1 MKRRPGPSPAAST
14 PVRRS
19 VVVGGCA
26 LAFVAAWPFN
36 AAAQAAG
43 KVYRIGYLANVSVA
57 RNEHE
62 FVQGLHEAGWGAGR
76 NISIEFRFGEGRPE
90 RLPALAAELV
100 GLKVDLIVAHGTPA
114 AVAAKNATSK
124 VPIVIANVGD
134 PVRQGLIASLA
145 RPGGNITGTAFDPGL
160 QTIVKSLQLLAE
172 AVPDRRHVAVMTNPA
187 NPLAEDLLTELNAA
201 ARLLGLRLSHFP
213 IRGPDEFDRAF
224 VEMKKERVE
233 ALQFVPESLFLRN
246 RVRLA
251 ELAIQHRLPT
261 MHGMRENV
269 DSGGLMSYG
278 PSLGQ
283 GVRRAATFVDRILRG
298 ARPRDLPVEQPTRFE
313 LRVNLKTA
321 KALGV
326 TISPVVM
333 LRVDEVIE

>member
-1 MKRRPGPSPAAST
+1 
-14 PVRRS
+14 
-19 VVVGGCA
+19 
-26 LAFVAAWPFN
+26 
-36 AAAQAAG
+36 
-43 KVYRIGYLANVSVA
+43 
-57 RNEHE
+57 
-62 FVQGLHEAGWGAGR
+62 
-76 NISIEFRFGEGRPE
+76 
-90 RLPALAAELV
+90 
-100 GLKVDLIVAHGTPA
+100 
-114 AVAAKNATSK
+114 
-124 VPIVIANVGD
+124 
-134 PVRQGLIASLA
+134 
-145 RPGGNITGTAFDPGL
+145 
-160 QTIVKSLQLLAE
+160 
-172 AVPDRRHVAVMTNPA
+172 MTNPA